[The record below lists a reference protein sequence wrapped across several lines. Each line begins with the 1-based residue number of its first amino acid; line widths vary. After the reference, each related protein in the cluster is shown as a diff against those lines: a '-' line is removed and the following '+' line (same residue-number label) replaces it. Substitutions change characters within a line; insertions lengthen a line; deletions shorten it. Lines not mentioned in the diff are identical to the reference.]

1 VVLYLSLSRGRRRRF
16 LIARLPQAKR
26 WAQAFWD
33 DPKHMTFEI
42 KTFVLKN
49 PTVILWLFIT
59 AAMTAMG
66 LFLLTNLK
74 ADNIELTL
82 LLATPL
88 TIVFPLTLT
97 YVLTSKVTFDDTSV
111 TKKSFFIKTKL
122 NAEKIKS
129 YGVVGSSKSGFWLV
143 DPDHISENDFG
154 QSYFIFLS
162 ESEQF
167 DLDSTRRQN
176 NLRLQYRRDIYEKI
190 KEWIKKPA
198 PNNVLASG
206 GATVRH

>member
-1 VVLYLSLSRGRRRRF
+1 
-16 LIARLPQAKR
+16 
-26 WAQAFWD
+26 
-33 DPKHMTFEI
+33 MTFEI
-42 KTFVLKN
+42 KTFVLKS

-82 LLATPL
+82 LLSTPL

-143 DPDHISENDFG
+143 DPDYISENDFG

-167 DLDSTRRQN
+167 DLDSTSRQN

-198 PNNVLASG
+198 PNNVFASSG
-206 GATVRH
+206 VDA